1 METHRPKTS
10 FDTTWQNSLLRP
22 ALIAAL
28 IGCIIIAL
36 VAFIQHIVPSLP
48 PTYVNILRLTSIGAA
63 LVGGYTTTLLVRPE
77 QRQRRTLTFR
87 LAEIGLILSIT
98 RIVLWATVE
107 GWPAIGQMLIQPFA
121 VLLTLGFVVNV
132 ILILVA
138 WGMAVFVTNDFL
150 AMALQPDELLDME
163 DVPREFSG
171 YDHRIQSDRR
181 ALVRRFTERWAFGGA
196 LLIALTAASQVG
208 LGTNGFLA
216 LIRQEIAGGVMGAA
230 VIYFLLGLLLL
241 TFGHLAALRANW
253 HLEKV
258 PSDATIVRNW
268 PFYAFGLLLVVAVV
282 AFLMPLGGTFRLAQ
296 LLGLMIRG
304 LYSVVY
310 LILGLLMGLLTLLVG
325 GGEETVEQ
333 PAEPSPAFTP
343 PLTAETQTAEV
354 PPWLGGTV
362 FWVIVALLLGYA
374 AYIYLQGRGVK
385 FHLLL
390 VWLRQFLHGLR
401 QLQKTVNEWRASTV
415 PPQDEEKTRAGRA
428 RVRRWLDDLMLGRLP
443 PDEQVR
449 YFYVSTL
456 ERAAQQGIRRRPGET
471 PQRFEARLSNRIDS
485 EDETAIAD
493 LTAGFER
500 VEFAQ
505 KTTTD
510 LTLPL
515 LKRAW
520 TQIRGALAR
529 LRPDQHPP

>member
-1 METHRPKTS
+1 METHRPTTS

-282 AFLMPLGGTFRLAQ
+282 AFLMPLGGTFRLA
-296 LLGLMIRG
+296 
-304 LYSVVY
+304 SCW
-310 LILGLLMGLLTLLVG
+310 
-325 GGEETVEQ
+325 
-333 PAEPSPAFTP
+333 A
-343 PLTAETQTAEV
+343 
-354 PPWLGGTV
+354 
-362 FWVIVALLLGYA
+362 
-374 AYIYLQGRGVK
+374 
-385 FHLLL
+385 
-390 VWLRQFLHGLR
+390 
-401 QLQKTVNEWRASTV
+401 
-415 PPQDEEKTRAGRA
+415 
-428 RVRRWLDDLMLGRLP
+428 
-443 PDEQVR
+443 
-449 YFYVSTL
+449 
-456 ERAAQQGIRRRPGET
+456 
-471 PQRFEARLSNRIDS
+471 
-485 EDETAIAD
+485 
-493 LTAGFER
+493 
-500 VEFAQ
+500 
-505 KTTTD
+505 
-510 LTLPL
+510 
-515 LKRAW
+515 
-520 TQIRGALAR
+520 
-529 LRPDQHPP
+529 